1 MSLIDDQ
8 KRLIRKRIRDLKL
21 EIPVEE
27 KKLRSAQVFKA
38 LEQLAVF
45 KTSKTV
51 MLYWSMDDEVFTHD
65 FILKW
70 QHMKQLILP
79 SVDGSELRL
88 KEFKGLTNLV
98 PGSSFGILEPS
109 GEDFAEFDKIELII
123 VPGIA
128 FDCDNNRMGRG
139 KAYYDKLL
147 KNSQAYKIG
156 ICFDFQ
162 LLPLVPVDERDI
174 KMNLVLTC

>member
-8 KRLIRKRIRDLKL
+8 KKFIRKRIRDIKL
-21 EIPVEE
+21 EIPYEIIR
-27 KKLRSAQVFKA
+27 LRSAQLFQD
-38 LEQLAVF
+38 LDQLAIF
-45 KTSKTV
+45 NESKTV

-70 QHMKQLILP
+70 QHTKQIILP

-88 KEFKGLTNLV
+88 KEFKGLTNMV

-109 GEDFAEFDKIELII
+109 GKDFAEFDKIELII

-128 FDCDNNRMGRG
+128 FDCENNRMGRG

-156 ICFDFQ
+156 VCFDFQ
-162 LLPLVPVDERDI
+162 VLPQIPVDEYDI
-174 KMNLVLTC
+174 KMDRVLAC